1 MTQKTREQHAALIQ
15 YLHDDM
21 MKADYF
27 RSRASLSVRDGIV
40 RALELG
46 LKGCLSEGAFCQLA
60 VRELMGLALGARMNN
75 GTPRT
80 QAVVNFI
87 EWAGMIAWCS
97 QGRSYGTPE
106 ERKRLDYLFEVQE
119 RGEFFISG
127 VTPETVLEPARFTG
141 IVGVQ
146 KEPTDTPGMLHSWVV
161 IYPEDGSDAIRLN
174 AGQELGLRRH
184 ERVSYAVIEGKSGQR
199 YATAIRPCAPR
210 KPLPNSTYDAC
221 GQADGAAPEMEN
233 GFFMHVGDRRF
244 VATIEGKARLI
255 PIQSATTEFPNG
267 TRVQFRTRFIYGCER
282 VVTVRPRDQAETS
295 SPESKRGI
303 LIRSAGQVFV
313 MTQESN
319 YQNWIAVAG
328 DVSFPDTMGAVTY
341 RLERAADGH
350 LFAVEIEAAA

>member
-1 MTQKTREQHAALIQ
+1 MTEKTREQHAALIQ

-27 RSRASLSVRDGIV
+27 KARASLSVRAGIE

-46 LKGCLSEGAFCQLA
+46 LKGCQTRGALCQLA

-87 EWAGMIAWCS
+87 EWAGMISWCS
-97 QGRSYGTPE
+97 QGRSYGSPD

-127 VTPETVLEPARFTG
+127 VTPETVREPARFTG
-141 IVGVQ
+141 IVGMQ
-146 KEPTDTPGMLHSWVV
+146 REPSDTPGMTHAWAV
-161 IYPEDGSDAIRLN
+161 IYPEDGSDAIRLS

-184 ERVSYAVIEGKSGQR
+184 ERVSYAVIEGNSGQR

-210 KPLPNSTYDAC
+210 KPLPDSTYDAC

-233 GFFMHVGDRRF
+233 GFYMHVGDRRF
-244 VATIEGKARLI
+244 VAAIEGKARLI

-267 TRVQFRTRFIYGCER
+267 TRVRFSTRLVYGCER
-282 VVTVRPRDQAETS
+282 VVTVQPRDPVETS
-295 SPESKRGI
+295 ILERKRGI

-328 DVSFPDTMGAVTY
+328 GFYPDTMGAVTY
-341 RLERAADGH
+341 RLERATDGH